1 VGYVEVT
8 CVCCEETF
16 LAKNNHIL
24 PSHCKKTECQ
34 AFKRKKS
41 IEWSDDRQTRSPTRR
56 PSGWGFFAFIGA
68 LNGNSSRPPSRLVGA
83 QLFLVLNVR
92 HPPDPGRVEHPRRP

>member
-1 VGYVEVT
+1 MGYVEVT

-41 IEWSDDRQTRSPTRR
+41 IERIRQRHHHHMLPLRR
-56 PSGWGFFAFIGA
+56 INRFRRGHRGPAHGLLPVMLLRQGLAA
-68 LNGNSSRPPSRLVGA
+68 L
-83 QLFLVLNVR
+83 
-92 HPPDPGRVEHPRRP
+92 PRQA